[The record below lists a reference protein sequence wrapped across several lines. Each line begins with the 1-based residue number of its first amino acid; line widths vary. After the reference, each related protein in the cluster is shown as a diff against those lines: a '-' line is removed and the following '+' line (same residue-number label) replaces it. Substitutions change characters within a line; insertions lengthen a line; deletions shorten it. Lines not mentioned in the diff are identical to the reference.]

1 MIFILSLSLASIF
14 LSLIKFRIWSP
25 AAFFSI
31 FLFLQLLLYYLFL
44 NNFVPDSAF
53 EILPLPYELIGN
65 NLKET
70 LTFYFIL
77 LISFIIPLF
86 FYKKKI
92 ELKKIDLDSSVLIN
106 NIPNGY
112 LTLVSVSILLLS
124 INYLL
129 DMNFKNILE
138 HSQYLDAVKPERMGL
153 ENIFSIV
160 FHNSMLFLSVFSIFS
175 YALCKKKNLNLEKT
189 IFLLVSILLFFL
201 LLGRGSRGIIFLVIF
216 YGLCDTLILK
226 EKISN
231 IKLLIYILICSQL
244 FFTVIGIRSSNYGG
258 LFHIV
263 PLFFNISIQN
273 AYDSF
278 FLIYQNTCFGVINF
292 DISLNFEPN
301 HSTIYKFLSNS
312 PLLSVMDGFREIS
325 EEFIYRINVYTPF
338 SSYVESYHFGIPFVL
353 YFCFIQILNIYLV
366 SSKTNTSN
374 YLFYLPATLFS
385 NLSIIYAT
393 QYSVRTTTKFIFL
406 SFLFFFIANYYLKK
420 NSKNLQII
428 NK

>member
-86 FYKKKI
+86 FYKKKT

-112 LTLVSVSILLLS
+112 LTLISVSILLLS

-138 HSQYLDAVKPERMGL
+138 HSQYLDAVKPERMG
-153 ENIFSIV
+153 
-160 FHNSMLFLSVFSIFS
+160 
-175 YALCKKKNLNLEKT
+175 
-189 IFLLVSILLFFL
+189 
-201 LLGRGSRGIIFLVIF
+201 
-216 YGLCDTLILK
+216 
-226 EKISN
+226 
-231 IKLLIYILICSQL
+231 
-244 FFTVIGIRSSNYGG
+244 
-258 LFHIV
+258 
-263 PLFFNISIQN
+263 
-273 AYDSF
+273 
-278 FLIYQNTCFGVINF
+278 
-292 DISLNFEPN
+292 
-301 HSTIYKFLSNS
+301 
-312 PLLSVMDGFREIS
+312 
-325 EEFIYRINVYTPF
+325 
-338 SSYVESYHFGIPFVL
+338 
-353 YFCFIQILNIYLV
+353 
-366 SSKTNTSN
+366 
-374 YLFYLPATLFS
+374 
-385 NLSIIYAT
+385 
-393 QYSVRTTTKFIFL
+393 
-406 SFLFFFIANYYLKK
+406 
-420 NSKNLQII
+420 
-428 NK
+428 